1 MATTMLTIERSEA
14 REIEDQPGWIL
25 LYGRRKVGKT
35 FMLRNFIH
43 HDVFVSVR
51 RDRISYA
58 TGLPVTRVTSP
69 ETLVDLTGPVLRRG
83 GTVVVDEFQRLPGS
97 FLDEVATFHPDGRL
111 ILSGSS
117 LAVVSRVLG
126 VGSPMLGL
134 TSVHHLRLV
143 RPTDVL
149 RSLLDR
155 PPQTALPFA
164 AYLRDPWLVPKQE
177 GRRSLEPFLL
187 SVMGS
192 ARTTVP
198 ALIGEVFTESE
209 RYLSQ
214 VYEGVIRALGARLW
228 RPGDIAARLHESGL
242 VSTGGST
249 QVTQYLANLMEM
261 GIVDRVAVFGRS
273 RPMAYRLASNVMDTF
288 YYLADK
294 HRIDEEDRPA
304 GDIRDNLQAS
314 VSRAMERF
322 VGELFAQLMEGQVE
336 YSFDPEVD
344 FIITRGR
351 RRKPVLAGEVRWGRF
366 SAGDVRSFKA
376 KVDDLEC
383 RKVFIVPRARTP
395 EEVDGVE
402 VLDARAVVDLA
413 LCHRPPSGE

>member
-1 MATTMLTIERSEA
+1 MLTIDRSEA

-35 FMLRNFIH
+35 FMLRHFIH

-58 TGLPVTRVTSP
+58 SGLPVSRVTSP
-69 ETLVDLTGPVLRRG
+69 ETLVDLVGPVLGRG

-149 RSLLDR
+149 GSLVDR
-155 PPQTALPFA
+155 PPETALPFA

-177 GRRSLEPFLL
+177 GKRSLEPFLH
-187 SVMGS
+187 SVLES
-192 ARTTVP
+192 SRTTVP
-198 ALIGEVFTESE
+198 ALIGEVFTESD
-209 RYLSQ
+209 RSLSQ

-228 RPGDIAARLHESGL
+228 KPGDIAARLHESGL

-249 QVTQYLANLMEM
+249 QVTQYLANLREM
-261 GIVDRVAVFGRS
+261 GLVDRVSVLGKV
-273 RPMAYRLASNVMDTF
+273 RPKAYRLTSNVMDTF

-294 HRIDEEDRPA
+294 HRIDEEDRSMK
-304 GDIRDNLQAS
+304 DVRENLQRS

-322 VGELFAQLMEGQVE
+322 VGELFSQLLEGQVE
-336 YSFDPEVD
+336 YSFEPEVD
-344 FIITRGR
+344 FIITQGR
-351 RRKPVLAGEVRWGRF
+351 KRRPVLAGEVRWGRF
-366 SAGDVRSFKA
+366 TAGDVRSFGR
-376 KVDDLEC
+376 KVEDLEC
-383 RKVFIVPRARTP
+383 RKVFVVPRARSLDT
-395 EEVDGVE
+395 VDGVE
-402 VLDARAVVDLA
+402 VLDARAIVDLA
-413 LCHRPPSGE
+413 RSHRPPSGD